1 MLEVRNTERRGLPLV
16 SIGMPVYNGV
26 DVLGCAIESVLSQS
40 FRNFELIISDNA
52 STDGTEALCRGF
64 AANDSRIR
72 YIRQSANLGAIG
84 NFRFVLDEAC
94 GRYFM
99 WAAAD
104 DLRSPDFLAENVGF
118 LNAHPEYVASTCPNC
133 FEGEEGQADR
143 IVDFAISGGVEE
155 RYLSFLRHCWQ
166 SHGIFYSLMRT
177 SIIRECEIPGQSF
190 TAADWA
196 IDFFLASRG
205 GINRTAAG
213 LAVFGRGGVSSS
225 AGSWRAFRE
234 RRIELVLPFYRFSRY
249 ALGLMKPL
257 PWRNWWRVFFVLV
270 RLNMSASFDQT
281 RATLYE
287 FYCRH
292 FKSV

>member
-1 MLEVRNTERRGLPLV
+1 MLIQGKTEPQNLPFV
-16 SIGMPVYNGV
+16 SIGMPVYNGA
-26 DVLGCAIESVLSQS
+26 DVIEQAIESVLSQTFS
-40 FRNFELIISDNA
+40 DFELIISDNA

-72 YIRQSANLGAIG
+72 YIRQSTNLGAAV

-104 DLRSPDFLAENVGF
+104 DLRSSDFLAENVGF
-118 LNAHPEYVASTCPNC
+118 LNTHPEYVASTCPNC
-133 FEGEEGQADR
+133 FEGDEGRADR
-143 IVDFAISGGVEE
+143 IVDFAISGGLEE

-177 SIIRECEIPGQSF
+177 NIIRECEVLGQSW

-196 IDFFLASRG
+196 IDFFLASCG
-205 GINRTAAG
+205 SINRTAVG
-213 LAVFGRGGVSSS
+213 RTVFGRSGVSSS
-225 AGSWRAFRE
+225 AGAWRAFRE
-234 RRIELVLPFYRFSRY
+234 RHIELMLPLYRFSRY

-257 PWRNWWRVFFVLV
+257 PWRSWWHVFLVLA
-270 RLNMSASFDQT
+270 RLNIRASFDQ
-281 RATLYE
+281 AIAALYQ

-292 FKSV
+292 FKSA